1 MILTALRYFDNAESE
16 NIYICTDEDFDI
28 ALQLVKT
35 YQEHAVF
42 MFNELPKSSS
52 VTAKVMRLFFDALPQ
67 TFRRKEAIDIAA
79 NQFDI
84 KERTADLYLSKLTTT
99 KCLEKSKSGV
109 YLKIQKERI

>member
-1 MILTALRYFDNAESE
+1 MIITALRYFDNAEST
-16 NIYICTDEDFDI
+16 NDFICTDEDFDI
-28 ALQLVKT
+28 ALMLVKT

-52 VTAKVMRLFFDALPQ
+52 VTDKVMRVFFEALPQ

-84 KERTADLYLSKLTTT
+84 KERTADLYLSKLTTS

-109 YLKIQKERI
+109 YLKVNK